1 MSADGAAYRPGVA
14 RNTTEG
20 SRGRRPVDL
29 IEFCYEQGWTD
40 GLPVVPP
47 TQEKV
52 AAAVAA
58 TGRRP
63 DDLVCNYVERR
74 RLVSVE
80 HVAVN
85 AVMAG
90 CRPEYTPVVVAI
102 LEAMA
107 TDVFGIHMCNA
118 TTGGTAIAFVVNG
131 PIRTRLEM
139 NSRGNV
145 FGPGNRAN
153 STIGRAIRLVQINA
167 LGSVPGAGNEDR
179 VNKRGPAHPGP
190 SHHGAAREIRGLSHC
205 RKRGG
210 LPLAPTTA
218 RRAGVRPGPER
229 GHRVRRRRTRADVG
243 PPRVHPQGDRRH
255 LVALPGSQWAAQS
268 VFSFLLVIPPE
279 SAEIFTRDGWTKA
292 DIRQAVFEGTKRS
305 VAWVKRHGW
314 TLSGG
319 LTDRRGGVVVAGDE
333 DLDAAIAKSPDDIL
347 LVVAGGPAGAFV
359 HGLHQYG
366 GNVASQEIHLSNE
379 E

>member
-1 MSADGAAYRPGVA
+1 MALRTDPALPGTRPRVLEVDDA
-14 RNTTEG
+14 
-20 SRGRRPVDL
+20 VDL

-131 PIRTRLEM
+131 PIRTRLGM

-179 VNKRGPAHPGP
+179 VNKGGRPILDRATMGQPGKYAGYHIVENEEDFPSLRPLHVERGFAPDQSVVTVFAAGGHVQM
-190 SHHGAAREIRGLSHC
+190 SVHHESTPKEIVDTLSHY
-205 RKRGG
+205 
-210 LPLAPTTA
+210 L
-218 RRAGVRPGPER
+218 
-229 GHRVRRRRTRADVG
+229 
-243 PPRVHPQGDRRH
+243 VHSGRLNRF
-255 LVALPGSQWAAQS
+255 
-268 VFSFLLVIPPE
+268 FSFLLVIPPE